1 MMKNNNSPNANDY
14 LDAIDYLVNK
24 SSVKENN
31 HVNHVCFSPYFLEE
45 YQKLVNDHNRR
56 NIKR

>member
-1 MMKNNNSPNANDY
+1 MKKTNPHQK
-14 LDAIDYLVNK
+14 AIDYLVNK

-31 HVNHVCFSPYFLEE
+31 HVNHVCFSPYFLEK
-45 YQKLVNDHNRR
+45 YQKLVNEHNRR